1 MIVIPNHTPVTR
13 LALRPKQREV
23 WQTQYGGRSCVTRI
37 LIGDPQPKQF
47 AGLIKSV
54 VSGGRGSS
62 VALSENVQLTIE
74 GYRVATR
81 LTTTLTSAPRWPRVL
96 DVGLTEDGYVYVT
109 TEWMEGQTLQ
119 RARPADHQTRVL
131 IAQSVANILATLHY
145 SNIAYG
151 DLKADNLIIGPA
163 GQVSLIDLDTMREVP
178 GPLLAVPLRDLTPS
192 WAAPEQRHDSQTYLA
207 SDLWAFGIL
216 IRELFAEEVP
226 EPWQPLVD
234 ACRHPQPLERP
245 KTASL
250 LARMHDPSSPL
261 LNWHDEPIRA
271 HSAEASGGT
280 GNADKTERVEEQGAG
295 ETERV
300 PETTGATTPKAPPAF
315 TQPGPA
321 RDTSL
326 RGCLIM
332 AVTVAVLG
340 IGGCAGLVGWWDMRQ
355 VGLANDGADEAFAA
369 LKSYKTRPEV
379 NRDTS
384 QRSVIR
390 AQADAAWET
399 RATPHSTAV
408 RALALVWEQGWQ
420 DANRKW
426 DADRYETAIAAL
438 NGAGE
443 REPAAWIARATVE
456 GGACRLNRADAMS
469 AGHCDR
475 AIEAIAKLDT
485 VLPDTDDWSWLRVE
499 SAWTE
504 VLVLGELAEQAVS
517 ARTAEAPQR
526 LDAVLNACDAAA
538 PYLEYG
544 PVNAAELEQDCLNYA
559 GLSQDWARYYALS
572 DSLFAR
578 SGVNKTTVMH
588 AYRAAGD
595 DCADTTVVQKRG
607 DWVIKGPAW
616 CIAVGHA
623 ARGCVG
629 LARDLI
635 LRNQFL
641 YPDLPWATL
650 QASLNAR
657 EDRCKK

>member
-1 MIVIPNHTPVTR
+1 LIPIPHHTPVTR
-13 LALRPKQREV
+13 LALRPGQREV
-23 WQTQYGGRSCVTRI
+23 WQTQYAGRPCVTRI
-37 LIGDPQPKQF
+37 LTGDPQPRAL

-54 VSGGRGSS
+54 VTGGRGSS

-96 DVGLTEDGYVYVT
+96 DVGLTENGYVYVT
-109 TEWMEGQTLQ
+109 TEWMEGQTLH
-119 RARPADHQTRVL
+119 RAQPADHASRVL

-145 SNIAYG
+145 ANIAYG
-151 DLKADNLIIGPA
+151 DLKAENLVIGPA

-192 WAAPEQRHDSQTYLA
+192 WAAPEQRHESQTYLA
-207 SDLWAFGIL
+207 SDLWAFGVL
-216 IRELFAEEVP
+216 LRELFAEQVP
-226 EPWQPLVD
+226 EPWQALVD

-250 LARMHDPSSPL
+250 LARMHDSTSPL

-271 HSAEASGGT
+271 HHVADAGGAGSA
-280 GNADKTERVEEQGAG
+280 DRTERVEEPNAG

-300 PETTGATTPKAPPAF
+300 PEATGATAPRAAPPPL
-315 TQPGPA
+315 QKPA

-326 RGCLIM
+326 RGCLAM
-332 AVTVAVLG
+332 AAAAVVLG

-355 VGLANDGADEAFAA
+355 VGLANNAADEALAA

-399 RATPHSTAV
+399 RATPHATAV

-426 DADRYETAIAAL
+426 DADRYDAAIDAL
-438 NGAGE
+438 QGAGE
-443 REPAAWIARATVE
+443 REPATWLARATAE

-475 AIEAIAKLDT
+475 AIEALAKLDS
-485 VLPDTDDWSWLRVE
+485 VLPATDDWSWLRVE

-504 VLVLGELAEQAVS
+504 VLVLGELAEQAVN

-526 LDAVLNACDAAA
+526 LDAVLKACDDAG

-559 GLSQDWARYYALS
+559 GLARDWPRYYALA
-572 DSLFAR
+572 DSLFER
-578 SGVNKTTVMH
+578 SGVNKTTVTH
-588 AYRAAGD
+588 AYRSAGD
-595 DCADTTVVQKRG
+595 DCADTTIAQKRG

-629 LARDLI
+629 LARDTI
-635 LRNQFL
+635 ARNQML
-641 YPDLPWATL
+641 YPDLPWSTL
-650 QASLNAR
+650 QASLLTR